1 MHHREIKTQEN
12 GREFK
17 RQRKKVRRSNIQ
29 LIAVLEG
36 DNRKNAGKVLHKKTM
51 ADNVPELIK
60 CSDCHL

>member
-29 LIAVLEG
+29 LIAVLDG
-36 DNRKNAGKVLHKKTM
+36 DNRKNAGKVLRKKTM

-60 CSDCHL
+60 YSDCHL